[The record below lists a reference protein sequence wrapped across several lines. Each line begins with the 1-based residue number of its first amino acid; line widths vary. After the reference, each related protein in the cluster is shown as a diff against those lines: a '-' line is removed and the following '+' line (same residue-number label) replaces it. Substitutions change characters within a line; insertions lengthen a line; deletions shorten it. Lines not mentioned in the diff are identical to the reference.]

1 MMPKNSM
8 TEGYACAA
16 QCLRSIH
23 FAVVPGAHSVQISGM
38 DTVSLQKEQA
48 NLIPLFSKPRA
59 DCIKNRKEQAGLGG
73 SMGSGK

>member
-1 MMPKNSM
+1 M

-48 NLIPLFSKPRA
+48 NLIRLFSKRRA
-59 DCIKNRKEQAGLGG
+59 ECKNRKEQAGLGG